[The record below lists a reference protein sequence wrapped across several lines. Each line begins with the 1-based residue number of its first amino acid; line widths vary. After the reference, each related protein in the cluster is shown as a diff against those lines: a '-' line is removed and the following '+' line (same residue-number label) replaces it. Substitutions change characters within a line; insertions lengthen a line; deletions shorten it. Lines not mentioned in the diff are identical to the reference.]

1 MCERLSKPGIPYP
14 IAQLTDN
21 KRLTIEALREQAC
34 TTSLYS
40 YGSLCLGVERL
51 EDVDEASCLVGFPA
65 VLKTENGSGGL
76 SAQVV
81 HSLKDAKKHFQL
93 LQKVI
98 NAQPEDCDSTLL
110 SSGYW
115 ECFGSRYMLMEYLQG
130 SEYCVD
136 LAMFHGELLCAFVTD
151 KGTHGP
157 DAGKFHHDICIIP
170 TQLPRVKEAEVI
182 QAAVDCCQ
190 GLGLQHGVFDVDIM
204 LTASG
209 PKLIEINARV
219 GGFCQRDIILRC
231 YGVDLLHLACFL
243 ACDVRPTL
251 SSRFADGGD
260 DIATCEKDVTLTET
274 PAIDVS
280 NIDQPEKALGGRP
293 VLKAGQENVSTS
305 LPVLK
310 AYGTLVGYKL
320 YADKHGQALS
330 TTARPATLQKLHDDG
345 ELLLMQHDT
354 EVRETYGTP
363 SVPFCTLAVHD
374 RSFSSALCK
383 LQKICL
389 ELGIEAPELNAV
401 WNKGQ

>member
-1 MCERLSKPGIPYP
+1 M
-14 IAQLTDN
+14 
-21 KRLTIEALREQAC
+21 
-34 TTSLYS
+34 
-40 YGSLCLGVERL
+40 ERL
-51 EDVDEASCLVGFPA
+51 EDVDEASRLVGFPA

-76 SAQVV
+76 SVKVV
-81 HSLKDAKKHFQL
+81 HSLKDAKKHFKL

-98 NAQPEDCDSTLL
+98 NTQPVDYDSTLL

-115 ECFGSRYMLMEYLQG
+115 ERFGSCYMLMEYLQG

-151 KGTHGP
+151 KRTHGP
-157 DAGKFHHDICIIP
+157 DARKIHHDICIIP
-170 TQLPRVKEAEVI
+170 TQLPLAKEAEVI

-190 GLGLQHGVFDVDIM
+190 GLGLQHGVFDVDII

-219 GGFCQRDIILRC
+219 GGFCQRDIILHC

-251 SSRFADGGD
+251 SFLPADGND
-260 DIATCEKDVTLTET
+260 DISTCKKDVTLTET

-280 NIDQPEKALGGRP
+280 NVDQQEKAHSGKH
-293 VLKAGQENVSTS
+293 VLKARQENVSTS

-310 AYGTLVGYKL
+310 PYGTLVGYKL

-330 TTARPATLQKLHDDG
+330 TTAHPATLQKLHDDG

-354 EVRETYGTP
+354 EMRETDGRP
-363 SVPFCTLAVHD
+363 GLPFCTLAVHGS
-374 RSFSSALCK
+374 SFSAALCQ

-389 ELGIEAPELNAV
+389 ELGIEASELNALQ
-401 WNKGQ
+401 NKGQ

>member
-1 MCERLSKPGIPYP
+1 M
-14 IAQLTDN
+14 
-21 KRLTIEALREQAC
+21 
-34 TTSLYS
+34 
-40 YGSLCLGVERL
+40 ERL
-51 EDVDEASCLVGFPA
+51 EDVEKASQLVGFPA
-65 VLKTENGSGGL
+65 VLKTENGSGGF
-76 SAQVV
+76 SVKVV
-81 HSLKDAKKHFQL
+81 HSLKDAKKHFKL

-98 NAQPEDCDSTLL
+98 NAQSVDCDSMPLPSVYL
-110 SSGYW
+110 AG
-115 ECFGSRYMLMEYLQG
+115 FGSRCMLMGYLQG

-170 TQLPRVKEAEVI
+170 TQLPRAKETEVI

-190 GLGLQHGVFDVDIM
+190 GLGLHHGVFDVELI

-209 PKLIEINARV
+209 PKLIEINTRV
-219 GGFCQRDIILRC
+219 GGYCQRDIILRC

-251 SSRFADGGD
+251 SFLPADGNE
-260 DIATCEKDVTLTET
+260 DIAPCKKDVTLTET

-293 VLKAGQENVSTS
+293 VPKAGKENVSTS

-310 AYGTLVGYKL
+310 PYGTLVGYKL
-320 YADKHGQALS
+320 YADKHGQALRE
-330 TTARPATLQKLHDDG
+330 TAHLSSLQKLHEDG
-345 ELLLMQHDT
+345 ELLLIQHDT

-363 SVPFCTLAVHD
+363 GKPFCTLAVHG
-374 RSFSSALCK
+374 RSFSPALCK

-389 ELGIEAPELNAV
+389 ELGIEAPELNAFQ
-401 WNKGQ
+401 NKGK